1 LSFVS
6 ILPSVKKNAKLLD
19 TRPEQAGIDD
29 FEPASIF
36 IVGSDAHAGLYKESN
51 LMVCNRLGS
60 RDQQVAYALSWCPL
74 GPAELFS

>member
-36 IVGSDAHAGLYKESN
+36 IVGSDAHAARRALQGEQLDG
-51 LMVCNRLGS
+51 MQPARLS
-60 RDQQVAYALSWCPL
+60 
-74 GPAELFS
+74 